1 MSNSGGRKVYRNSTY
16 NKKKRIKKAIGIFLT
31 IIVIAILVF
40 FGYSIAKPIFNY
52 LNSENSAGEEQTEP
66 WTPPVVTDI
75 EENNDA
81 EQENDEQVSETTAN
95 TSVNDEKSLLEF
107 TAYELPTDAL
117 LSAETL
123 VSYINQA
130 KIDGYSAVIVTM
142 KAKGGAIYYII

>member
-81 EQENDEQVSETTAN
+81 EQENDEQVL
-95 TSVNDEKSLLEF
+95 KLLQ
-107 TAYELPTDAL
+107 THL
-117 LSAETL
+117 LM
-123 VSYINQA
+123 
-130 KIDGYSAVIVTM
+130 M
-142 KAKGGAIYYII
+142 KKACLNLLHMNYLRMHFYQPKLSFHI